1 LAACPQLKSIE
12 YRITRQ
18 QKLLLAFFVFFACLR
33 TFHAVVDDDGTTAKR
48 RVCRLYAGCFY
59 DGRGGRAAGADA
71 EFVSQPRS
79 GAQPFWVGLFYTVN
93 AIAGILVSLA
103 LAKRSD
109 SRGDRRRL
117 IMFAA

>member
-1 LAACPQLKSIE
+1 MLTVLSCNMKSIE

-18 QKLLLAFFVFFACLR
+18 QKLCWLFSFTSRVLR
-33 TFHAVVDDDGTTAKR
+33 TFHAVVDDDGTTAER

-59 DGRGGRAAGADA
+59 DGRGGRVAGADV

-103 LAKRSD
+103 LAKRS
-109 SRGDRRRL
+109 
-117 IMFAA
+117 IAAAIGGG